1 LFFLSGAKIVKG
13 IKNIFTKPLARKKRL
28 CIFALGFRTIK
39 SWSQISKIFIKVFK
53 DTKQ

>member
-28 CIFALGFRTIK
+28 CIFALGFRTIGAGAEL
-39 SWSQISKIFIKVFK
+39 VRYL
-53 DTKQ
+53 